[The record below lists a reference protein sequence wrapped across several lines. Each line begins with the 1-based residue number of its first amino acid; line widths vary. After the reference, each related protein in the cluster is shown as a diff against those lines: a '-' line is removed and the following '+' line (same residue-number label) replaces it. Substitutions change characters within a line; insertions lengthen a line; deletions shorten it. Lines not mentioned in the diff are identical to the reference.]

1 MDQEL
6 RPSRELSPGDYDLSA
21 HDDDALIKMY
31 RTMRKIREFELAAE
45 DLMEQGVF
53 PGAVHLYLGQEAVA
67 TGVCQALHEDD
78 IIGSTHRGH
87 GHVLAKGADEKEM
100 MAELGAKKTGSNDGR
115 GGSMHMV
122 DFSKGIFGTN
132 GIVGASVPHVAG
144 GLLSSRMDGDDRVG
158 VAFFGDGGANQGVVL
173 ETMNLASQWDIPVVF
188 LCENNRYAIST
199 PVTKSTAGDRIADRA
214 LGFGMPGE
222 TVDGQNVLEVNR
234 TVSEEVEGARAGGGP
249 RLVECRTY
257 RMHGH
262 FSGEKALFANRDKHY
277 RDEGE
282 VDEWKEL
289 RDPLES
295 FGNALVNASVMSTDE
310 RSDIDEEYET
320 LIEGAVEE
328 MENADYPPAEDT
340 VEDVYADQDYPGI
353 PAPKY
358 R

>member
-1 MDQEL
+1 
-6 RPSRELSPGDYDLSA
+6 
-21 HDDDALIKMY
+21 
-31 RTMRKIREFELAAE
+31 
-45 DLMEQGVF
+45 
-53 PGAVHLYLGQEAVA
+53 
-67 TGVCQALHEDD
+67 
-78 IIGSTHRGH
+78 
-87 GHVLAKGADEKEM
+87 
-100 MAELGAKKTGSNDGR
+100 
-115 GGSMHMV
+115 MV

-199 PVTKSTAGDRIADRA
+199 PVTKSTAGDSIADRA
-214 LGFGMPGE
+214 QGFGMPGE

-234 TVSEEVEGARAGGGP
+234 TVSEAVEGARAGGGP

-340 VEDVYADQDYPGI
+340 VEDVYADQDYHGI